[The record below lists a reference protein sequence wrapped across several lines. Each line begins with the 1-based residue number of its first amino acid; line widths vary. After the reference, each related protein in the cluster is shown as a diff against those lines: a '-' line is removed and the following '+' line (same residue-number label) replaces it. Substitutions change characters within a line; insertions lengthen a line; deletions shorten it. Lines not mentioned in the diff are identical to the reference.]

1 MKASASGLGGRS
13 SKSVLPFATRLAIL
27 FFASYTGFAQT
38 DAPVPA
44 AAAGVLLVKLSP
56 PVYPRLARQARI
68 MGDVRIQLAIRRD
81 GSIESSEV
89 VSGHPLLK
97 HAALESAQQS
107 GFECRGCSDEV
118 NSYSLNPLNY
128 RFGLRADNACRPV
141 VDKGRVRSLKCL
153 YLCRCGVLLTS
164 TWPQPT
170 NSAPEVTRSQNHVTI
185 LASTACVEPL
195 SSIY

>member
-1 MKASASGLGGRS
+1 VKARASGLRGRS

-27 FFASYTGFAQT
+27 FFASYTVFAQT

-44 AAAGVLLVKLSP
+44 AAAGVLLVKLSA

-97 HAALESAQQS
+97 QAALESAQQS
-107 GFECRGCSDEV
+107 EFECRGCSDEV
-118 NSYSLNPLNY
+118 NSYSLNY
-128 RFGLRADNACRPV
+128 TFGLRDDNACRPV
-141 VDKGRVRSLKCL
+141 VDKRRVRSLKCL
-153 YLCRCGVLLTS
+153 YLWKCGVLLTS
-164 TWPQPT
+164 TWPQPP
-170 NSAPEVTRSQNHVTI
+170 NIAPEVTRSQNHVTI

>member
-1 MKASASGLGGRS
+1 VKASASGLRGRS

-27 FFASYTGFAQT
+27 FFASYTVFAQT
-38 DAPVPA
+38 DAPVPG

-56 PVYPRLARQARI
+56 PVYPPLARQARI

-97 HAALESAQQS
+97 HAALESTQQS
-107 GFECRGCSDEV
+107 EFECRGCSDEV
-118 NSYSLNPLNY
+118 NSYSLNY
-128 RFGLRADNACRPV
+128 TFGLRDDNACRPV
-141 VDKGRVRSLKCL
+141 VDKRRVRSLKCL
-153 YLCRCGVLLTS
+153 YLWKCGVLLTS

-170 NSAPEVTRSQNHVTI
+170 NIAPEVTRSQNHVTI
-185 LASTACVEPL
+185 LASTACVETL
-195 SSIY
+195 SSY